1 MSILVEKPGSLT
13 LIEDMGRPG
22 HAHLAVPRSGAA
34 DRPACIR
41 ANRLVGNAD
50 GDAALEMTLLG
61 AHVRFESDTVVALAG
76 ADMDARLDGAPLP
89 PEVAVAVR
97 AGQRL
102 ACHAARNGVRTY
114 LAVAGGID
122 APQAFGSRSYD
133 VLSQIGPPPLRAG
146 DRLRIGELRGPAR
159 PVPPPP
165 AVGPGV
171 PAVRFL
177 PGPRDD
183 WFVPAALQALTSGDY
198 VVSPDS
204 NRIAVRL
211 RGAVLER
218 AVTRELPSEGLVPGA
233 IEVPP
238 DGLPVVM
245 LADHPTTG
253 GYPVIGVVVAEDLW
267 VLAQAAPGTRLRF
280 VS

>member
-1 MSILVEKPGSLT
+1 MILVEKPGSLT

-22 HAHLAVPRSGAA
+22 FAHLAVPRSGAA

-61 AHVRFESDTVVALAG
+61 PRLRFETGTLIALAG
-76 ADMDARLDGAPLP
+76 ADMDARLDGVPLP
-89 PEVAVAVR
+89 AEVATAVR
-97 AGQRL
+97 AGQTL
-102 ACHAARNGVRTY
+102 TCHAARNGVRAY

-146 DRLRIGELRGPAR
+146 DRLRLGELRGPPR

-165 AVGPGV
+165 AAGLEV
-171 PAVRFL
+171 PTVRFL

-183 WFVPAALQALTSGDY
+183 WFVPTALQALTSGAY
-198 VVSPDS
+198 AVSPNS

-211 RGAVLER
+211 LGAVLAR
-218 AVTRELPSEGLVPGA
+218 AIPSELPSEGLVPGA

-253 GYPVIGVVVAEDLW
+253 GYPVIGVVVSQDLW
-267 VLAQAAPGTRLRF
+267 VLAQAAPGTRVRF
-280 VS
+280 VN

>member
-1 MSILVEKPGSLT
+1 MTLVVEKPGSLT
-13 LIEDMGRPG
+13 LVQDMGRPG
-22 HAHLAVPRSGAA
+22 YAHLAVPRSGAA

-61 AHVRFESDTVVALAG
+61 AQLHFEADTVIALAG

-89 PEVAVAVR
+89 LEAAVPVR

-122 APQAFGSRSYD
+122 APPAFGSRSYD
-133 VLSQIGPPPLRAG
+133 VLRQIGPPPLRAG

-165 AVGPGV
+165 ARADV
-171 PAVRFL
+171 PTVRYL

-183 WFVPAALQALTSGDY
+183 WFVPTALQALTAGAY
-198 VVSPDS
+198 VVSPNS

-211 RGAVLER
+211 TGAVLAR
-218 AVTRELPSEGLVPGA
+218 AVARELPSEGLVPGA

-253 GYPVIGVVVAEDLW
+253 GYPVIGVVVPEDLW
-267 VLAQAAPGTRLRF
+267 VLAQAAPGTRVRF

>member
-1 MSILVEKPGSLT
+1 MILVEKPGSLT
-13 LIEDMGRPG
+13 LVEDMGRPG
-22 HAHLAVPRSGAA
+22 YAHLAVPRSGAA

-50 GDAALEMTLLG
+50 GDATLEMTLLG
-61 AHVRFESDTVVALAG
+61 AQLRFEADTLVALAG

-89 PEVAVAVR
+89 PEVAVVVR
-97 AGQRL
+97 AGQTL
-102 ACHAARNGVRTY
+102 ACHAARNGVRAY

-133 VLSQIGPPPLRAG
+133 VLSRIGPPPLRAG
-146 DRLRIGELRGPAR
+146 DRLRIGELRGPPR

-165 AVGPGV
+165 APGADV

-183 WFVPAALQALTSGDY
+183 WFTPTALQVLTSGAY
-198 VVSPDS
+198 VVSPNS

-211 RGAVLER
+211 QGAVLAR
-218 AVTRELPSEGLVPGA
+218 AVARELPSEGLVPGA

-245 LADHPTTG
+245 LADYPTTG
-253 GYPVIGVVVAEDLW
+253 GYPVVGVVVPEDLW
-267 VLAQAAPGTRLRF
+267 VLAQAAPGTRVRF
-280 VS
+280 VN